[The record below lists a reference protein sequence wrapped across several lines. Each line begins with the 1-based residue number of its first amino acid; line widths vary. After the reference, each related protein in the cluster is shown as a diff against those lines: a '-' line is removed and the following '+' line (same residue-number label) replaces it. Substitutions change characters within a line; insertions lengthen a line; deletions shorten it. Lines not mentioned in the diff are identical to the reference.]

1 MDNQQSIIDTK
12 EYFCE
17 EHNSQKILI
26 TLENNSHL
34 LICEKCL
41 SENKT
46 IQDFRHNLVSNLSK
60 DRFFYSLILFS
71 MVVTVIS
78 SLFELYNSVI
88 SKPVDYLTI
97 FKLVVGIL
105 AVIVIDFKVKK
116 RFTRI
121 KHGQ

>member
-17 EHNSQKILI
+17 EHNSQKIFI

-46 IQDFRHNLVSNLSK
+46 IQDVRHKLVSNLSK

-71 MVVTVIS
+71 MVTTVIS
-78 SLFELYNSVI
+78 SIFELINSFI
-88 SKPVDYLTI
+88 SRPVDYFTI
-97 FKLVVGIL
+97 LKLVIAIL
-105 AVIVIDFKVKK
+105 AVIVIDFNVKK
-116 RFTRI
+116 
-121 KHGQ
+121 KHHKD